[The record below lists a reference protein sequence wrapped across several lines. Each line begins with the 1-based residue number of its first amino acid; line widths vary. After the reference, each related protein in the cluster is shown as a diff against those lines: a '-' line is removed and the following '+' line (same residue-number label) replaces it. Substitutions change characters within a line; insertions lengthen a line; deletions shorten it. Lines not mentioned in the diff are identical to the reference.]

1 MQKMEGVST
10 DVTLV
15 ASVICWSLLHTLSYP
30 AGDEISDNDI
40 AQLAKLLQQLD
51 GR

>member
-30 AGDEISDNDI
+30 GDEISDNVI
-40 AQLAKLLQQLD
+40 AQLAKLLQQLN
-51 GR
+51 RR